1 MTGTVRL
8 PAAVSAEALYAY
20 LTDPSRRP
28 QWQLSLRRVADVSG
42 RGEVGS
48 HWVDV
53 TVVGARPRLSVLAAD
68 PPRSW
73 TEQGRWRGLS
83 ATLRLE
89 LDADG
94 AGRCVLSAFFR
105 IEGRGLWRVAAAI
118 LQRLAGPA
126 IASDLRRAV
135 RLATRR

>member
-8 PAAVSAEALYAY
+8 SAAVPAEALYAY
-20 LTDPSRRP
+20 LTDPTRRP
-28 QWQLSLRRVADVSG
+28 QWQVSLRRVADVSG

-53 TVVGARPRLSVLAAD
+53 TVLGARPRLSVLAAD

-73 TEQGRWRGLS
+73 TEQGSWRGLS

-89 LDADG
+89 FIADG
-94 AGRCVLSAFFR
+94 ASRCELAASFR
-105 IEGRGLWRVAAAI
+105 IDGPGRWRAAAAV

-126 IASDLRRAV
+126 IAFDLRRAV
-135 RLATRR
+135 RLAAGH

>member
-8 PAAVSAEALYAY
+8 SSPVSAEALYAY
-20 LTDPSRRP
+20 LTDPVRRP
-28 QWQLSLRRVADVSG
+28 QWQLSLRRVAEVSG

-53 TVVGARPRLSVLAAD
+53 TAIGARPRLSVLAAD

-73 TEQGRWRGLS
+73 TEHGRWRGLS

-89 LDADG
+89 LDATGTDQ
-94 AGRCVLSAFFR
+94 CVLSAFFR
-105 IEGRGLWRVAAAI
+105 IDGRGLWRVAAAI

-126 IASDLRRAV
+126 IAFDLRRAV
-135 RLATRR
+135 RLAARH

>member
-1 MTGTVRL
+1 MTGAVRL
-8 PAAVSAEALYAY
+8 SAAAPAEALYAY
-20 LTDPSRRP
+20 LTDPTLRP
-28 QWQLSLRRVADVSG
+28 QWQASLRRVADVSG
-42 RGEVGS
+42 GGEAGS

-53 TVVGARPRLSVLAAD
+53 TALGARPRLSVLAAD

-89 LDADG
+89 FIADG
-94 AGRCVLSAFFR
+94 ASRCELAAYFR
-105 IEGRGLWRVAAAI
+105 IDGPGLWWAAAAV

-126 IASDLRRAV
+126 IAFDLRRAV
-135 RLATRR
+135 RLAAGH